1 MKNDTSLLSN
11 VIWHVLTMTSSKS
24 QQVRV
29 NIKPKIVTSET
40 KLKIS
45 LRCQGLNVKV
55 FFLRIKSNN
64 LVKQFSTIT
73 SAALHFGMVSPRY

>member
-29 NIKPKIVTSET
+29 NIKPKIVTTSET

-45 LRCQGLNVKV
+45 LRCQGLNLKV

-64 LVKQFSTIT
+64 LVKQFP
-73 SAALHFGMVSPRY
+73 L